1 MKTLIK
7 NVQLVYPGHPRH
19 KKSFSILTDGKKVLG
34 LSGDEKQAKKV
45 VDGKG
50 MYLLPGLVDVQCHSG
65 EPGFE
70 DKEDLHSLTRAAR
83 AGGFTDLFILPS
95 TNPVID
101 SKSAVSYITKASGLN
116 GVIMH
121 ALGAISKDLKGEELS
136 EMYDMF
142 RAGARGFTDGKHP
155 INDVNMMKRALHY
168 VMNFRGIVFSF
179 PNDERLAPGG
189 MVNESPANTS
199 LGLKS
204 TPVLAEELMLNRDIY
219 LLRYADSRMHVATIS
234 SEGSVKLLAQAKK
247 EKLDIT
253 AGVGLANL
261 LFNEDVLNS
270 FDTNYKTNPPLRSEK
285 DRKALLKGL
294 KAGTID
300 MIVTDHTPEVIENK
314 DVEFDQVHNGMTMLE
329 TALAAYQ
336 TNLSDELDIDTFVQA
351 ICLQPRAR
359 FSLEMPSLE
368 EGSAF
373 QFTLFDP
380 QKEWVYDVNS
390 KHSKAANN
398 PYLGQKL
405 QGKVIEI
412 G

>member
-7 NVQLVYPGHPRH
+7 NVQLIYPGHPGH

-34 LSGDEKQAKKV
+34 LKGDEKDAKKV
-45 VDGKG
+45 VDAKG

-70 DKEDLHSLTRAAR
+70 DKEDLISLTRAAR

-95 TNPVID
+95 TYPVID
-101 SKSAVSYITKASGLN
+101 SKSAVSFITKNAGHSG
-116 GVIMH
+116 VTMH

-142 RAGARGFTDGKHP
+142 RSGARGFTDGKYP
-155 INDVNMMKRALHY
+155 INDVNMMKRALYY
-168 VMNFRGIVFSF
+168 VKNFRGIVFSF
-179 PNDERLAPGG
+179 PNDERVAPGG

-219 LLRYADSRMHVATIS
+219 LLRYSDSRMHVATIS

-285 DRKALLKGL
+285 DRKALIQALKT
-294 KAGTID
+294 GTID

-314 DVEFDQVHNGMTMLE
+314 DVEFDQAHNGMTMLE

-336 TNLSDELDIDTFVQA
+336 TTLSDDLDIDTFVEA
-351 ICLQPRAR
+351 LSLRPRKR
-359 FSLEMPSLE
+359 FGLEMPALE
-368 EGSAF
+368 EGAAF

-380 QKEWVYDVNS
+380 KKEWVYEAKG
-390 KHSKAANN
+390 KHSKASNS
-398 PYLGQKL
+398 PYLGKQL
-405 QGKVIEI
+405 RGQVIEI